1 MLTHRERIAMRLEFS
16 EEDEC
21 FREEVATWLAKHL
34 VGQFQAIRGRGGPGD
49 EHRFVPER
57 KEWERCLAEGGWT
70 CLGWPEQWGGRGAS
84 IEQQVIFN
92 EEYARAGGPGRMGH
106 IGETLTGPTLL
117 AYGSED
123 QKQRFLPGIRKGEAF
138 WCQGYSEPA
147 AGSDLSNIK
156 TRAEWDAEAA
166 CWRLYGQKVWTSLAH
181 ESDFIFV
188 LARTDPEQQGHKG
201 LSFFLLPLAQKG
213 IDIRPIKQ
221 LTGTAEFNEVFFD
234 GAACAAED
242 LVGEAGDG
250 WRVAMGLLG
259 FERGVSTLG
268 QQMLFQVELDEVIR
282 IARANG
288 SAQQPALRQ
297 RIAEAHIGLR
307 TLRYNSLR
315 MLSGDDDGSLSREAM
330 IYKLAWSNWHRNLGK
345 LAVDVLGP
353 EAELV
358 EAAPYELNR
367 LQSLFLFTRADTIYG
382 GTNQIQRNLIAERAL
397 GMPREPRGDA

>member
-1 MLTHRERIAMRLEFS
+1 MRLEFS

-21 FREEVATWLAKHL
+21 FREEVATWLAQHL
-34 VGQFQAIRGRGGPGD
+34 VGQFQVIRGRGGPGD

-188 LARTDPEQQGHKG
+188 LARTDPEQPGHKG